1 MYWSSSPEELSEMPA
16 LPLTGIR
23 VLDFTWVVAGPVAT
37 RILADYGA
45 EVIKLERKPGPPG
58 ERQRGL
64 QGDLH
69 RNKLSIAVNMANP
82 RGIEIAQRMAAKS
95 DLVMDNFSARV
106 MRGWGMDYA
115 SLSSIKPDI
124 ICISMSGLGH
134 VGPRAS
140 YVSYGPTLQALSG
153 FTLVMTE
160 ETGEPAGYGY
170 SYADMAGG
178 YSGALAALIALW
190 HRRQT
195 GRGQFIDLSQF
206 EALVSLVGPAMLDI
220 SVNGRVQSPPGY
232 LSQEKAAAPHG
243 VYKCLPLSDD
253 DDRWLAISV
262 RTQPE
267 WERFVEAIGSP
278 GWAHSP
284 QFRTLFMRLRKREQL
299 DAYVGSW
306 TITQT
311 AEGAMALLQ
320 RAGIAAGVVS
330 NGADICV
337 HDPQLQARNFWGSVT
352 LADGSR
358 TNVTGVPIKMSA
370 TPGSLR
376 TPSPLIGSSNDYVL
390 GELLGYGIAERQQLI
405 AAGAV
410 WP

>member
-1 MYWSSSPEELSEMPA
+1 MA
-16 LPLTGIR
+16 LTGIR

-37 RILADYGA
+37 RILADHGA

-58 ERQRGL
+58 DRQRGL

-82 RGIEIAQRMAAKS
+82 RGIEVAQRLAAKS

-115 SLSSIKPDI
+115 SLSKIKPDI
-124 ICISMSGLGH
+124 ICVSMSGLGH
-134 VGPRAS
+134 TGPRAS

-153 FTLVMTE
+153 FTRLMSNANS
-160 ETGEPAGYGY
+160 EPAGYGY

-178 YSGALAALIALW
+178 YTGALAALIALW
-190 HRRQT
+190 HRKQT

-206 EALVSLVGPAMLDI
+206 EALVSLVGPALLDI

-232 LSQEKAAAPHG
+232 LSQEMPAAPHG
-243 VYKCLPLSDD
+243 VYKCRPLGDD

-267 WERFVEAIGSP
+267 WERFVGAIGSP

-284 QFRTLFMRLRKREQL
+284 QFRTLFLRMRKHEQL
-299 DAYVGSW
+299 DRHIESW
-306 TITQT
+306 TITHT
-311 AEGAMALLQ
+311 AEHAMELLQ
-320 RAGIAAGVVS
+320 SAAVAAGVVS
-330 NGADICV
+330 NGADICAR
-337 HDPQLQARNFWGSVT
+337 DRQLQARNFWGAVT
-352 LADGSR
+352 LPDGR
-358 TNVTGVPIKMSA
+358 GTNVTGIPIKMSA
-370 TPGSLR
+370 TPGTIR
-376 TPSPLIGSSNDYVL
+376 TPSPLIGSSNNYVL
-390 GELLGYGIAERQQLI
+390 GELLSYSRAEQEQLI
-405 AAGAV
+405 AAGAI

>member
-1 MYWSSSPEELSEMPA
+1 MLEELSEVPGP
-16 LPLTGIR
+16 PLTGIR

-37 RILADYGA
+37 RILADHGA

-69 RNKLSIAVNMANP
+69 RNKLSIAVNMANS
-82 RGIEIAQRMAAKS
+82 RGIEVAQRIAAKS

-115 SLSSIKPDI
+115 SLSKIKPDI
-124 ICISMSGLGH
+124 ICISMSGLGYT
-134 VGPRAS
+134 GPRAS
-140 YVSYGPTLQALSG
+140 YVSYGPTLQALGG
-153 FTLVMTE
+153 FTRLMAE
-160 ETGEPAGYGY
+160 ENGQPAGYGY

-178 YSGALAALIALW
+178 YTGALAALIALW
-190 HRRQT
+190 HRRRT
-195 GRGQFIDLSQF
+195 DRGQFIDLSQF
-206 EALVSLVGPAMLDI
+206 EALVSLIGPAMLDI
-220 SVNGRVQSPPGY
+220 SVNSRVQSPPGY
-232 LSQEKAAAPHG
+232 LSQEMPAAPHG
-243 VYKCLPLSDD
+243 IYKCRPLADD
-253 DDRWLAISV
+253 DDRWLAISI

-267 WERFVEAIGSP
+267 WERFVTAIGSP

-284 QFRTLFMRLRKREQL
+284 EFRTLFLRMRKREQL
-299 DAYVGSW
+299 DQLVGSW
-306 TITQT
+306 TIMQT
-311 AEGAMALLQ
+311 AEHAMELLQ
-320 RAGIAAGVVS
+320 DAGVAAGVVS
-330 NGADICV
+330 NGADICAR
-337 HDPQLQARNFWGSVT
+337 DPQLRARNFWGAVT
-352 LADGSR
+352 LPDGDR

-370 TPGSLR
+370 TPGSVR

-390 GELLGYGIAERQQLI
+390 GELLGYSSAEREQLI

>member
-1 MYWSSSPEELSEMPA
+1 VPT
-16 LPLTGIR
+16 LPLMGIR

-37 RILADYGA
+37 RILADHGA

-69 RNKLSIAVNMANP
+69 RNKLSIAVNMANA
-82 RGIEIAQRMAAKS
+82 RGIEVARRLAAKS

-106 MRGWGMDYA
+106 MRGWGMDYQ
-115 SLSSIKPDI
+115 SLSKIKPDI

-134 VGPRAS
+134 VGPRAN

-153 FTLVMTE
+153 FTRLMAE
-160 ETGEPAGYGY
+160 ENGEPAGYGY

-178 YSGALAALIALW
+178 YTGALAALIALW

-206 EALVSLVGPAMLDI
+206 EALVSLIGPGLLDI
-220 SVNGRVQSPPGY
+220 SVNGRVQLPPGY
-232 LSQEKAAAPHG
+232 LSQEMAAAPHG
-243 VYKCLPLSDD
+243 VYKCRPLGDD
-253 DDRWLAISV
+253 DDRWLAISIG
-262 RTQPE
+262 TQPN
-267 WERFVEAIGSP
+267 WERFVRAIGSP
-278 GWAHSP
+278 GWADRP
-284 QFRTLFMRLRKREQL
+284 EFRTLFMRMRKREQL
-299 DAYVGSW
+299 DAHVGSW
-306 TITQT
+306 AITQS
-311 AEGAMALLQ
+311 AEEAMELLQ
-320 RAGIAAGVVS
+320 RAGVAAGVVS
-330 NGADICV
+330 NGGDICRR
-337 HDPQLQARNFWGSVT
+337 DPQLRARDFWGEIT
-352 LADGSR
+352 LPDGTR
-358 TNVTGVPIKMSA
+358 TNVTGVPIKMTA
-370 TPGSLR
+370 TPGSVR

-390 GELLGYGIAERQQLI
+390 GELLRYSDAEREQLI

>member
-1 MYWSSSPEELSEMPA
+1 VAA
-16 LPLTGIR
+16 LALAGIR

-37 RILADYGA
+37 RILADHGA

-69 RNKLSIAVNMANP
+69 RNKLSVAVNMATSGGMEVA
-82 RGIEIAQRMAAKS
+82 RRLAAIS
-95 DLVMDNFSARV
+95 DLVIDNFSARV
-106 MRGWGMDYA
+106 MRGWGMDYE
-115 SLSSIKPDI
+115 SLSKNKPDV

-134 VGPRAS
+134 VGPRAK

-153 FTLVMTE
+153 FTRLMVDE
-160 ETGEPAGYGY
+160 SGEPAGYGY

-178 YSGALAALIALW
+178 HTGALSALIALW
-190 HRRQT
+190 HRRRT

-206 EALVSLVGPAMLDI
+206 EALVSLVGPALLDI

-232 LSQEKAAAPHG
+232 LSQERAAAPHG
-243 VYKCLPLSDD
+243 VYKCRPLDDD

-262 RTQPE
+262 HTQPQ

-284 QFRTLFMRLRKREQL
+284 EFRTLFMRMRERERL
-299 DAYVGSW
+299 DTNVGSW

-311 AEGAMALLQ
+311 AEHAMELLQ
-320 RAGIAAGVVS
+320 RAGVAAGVVS

-337 HDPQLQARNFWGSVT
+337 RDLQLRARNFWGTVT
-352 LADGSR
+352 LPDGRR
-358 TNVTGVPIKMSA
+358 TNVTGIPIKMSA
-370 TPGSLR
+370 TPGSVR

-390 GELLGYGIAERQQLI
+390 GELLGYTNKEQEQLI

>member
-1 MYWSSSPEELSEMPA
+1 M
-16 LPLTGIR
+16 PLTGIR

-37 RILADYGA
+37 RILADHGA

-69 RNKLSIAVNMANP
+69 RNKLSIAVNMANV
-82 RGIEIAQRMAAKS
+82 RGIEVAQRLAAKS

-115 SLSSIKPDI
+115 SLSKIKPDI
-124 ICISMSGLGH
+124 ICLSMSGLGH

-153 FTLVMTE
+153 LTRLMAE
-160 ETGEPAGYGY
+160 ENGEPAGYGY

-178 YSGALAALIALW
+178 YTGALAALIALW

-195 GRGQFIDLSQF
+195 GRGQFVDLSQF
-206 EALVSLVGPAMLDI
+206 EALVSLVGPALLDI

-232 LSQEKAAAPHG
+232 NSQEMQAAPHG
-243 VYKCLPLSDD
+243 LYRCRPLGDD

-267 WERFVEAIGSP
+267 WDRFIAAIGSP
-278 GWAHSP
+278 GWAHNP
-284 QFRTLFMRLRKREQL
+284 EFRTLFMRMRKREQL
-299 DAYVGSW
+299 DMHVGSW
-306 TITQT
+306 AIMQT
-311 AEGAMALLQ
+311 DEHAMELLQ
-320 RAGIAAGVVS
+320 GAGVAAGLVS
-330 NGADICV
+330 NAADICAR
-337 HDPQLQARNFWGSVT
+337 DPQLQARSFWGTVT
-352 LADGSR
+352 LPDGHR
-358 TNVTGVPIKMSA
+358 THVTGVPIKMSA
-370 TPGSLR
+370 TPGSVR
-376 TPSPLIGSSNDYVL
+376 TPSPPIGSSNDYVL
-390 GELLGYGIAERQQLI
+390 GELLGYSGAEREQLI
-405 AAGAV
+405 AADAI